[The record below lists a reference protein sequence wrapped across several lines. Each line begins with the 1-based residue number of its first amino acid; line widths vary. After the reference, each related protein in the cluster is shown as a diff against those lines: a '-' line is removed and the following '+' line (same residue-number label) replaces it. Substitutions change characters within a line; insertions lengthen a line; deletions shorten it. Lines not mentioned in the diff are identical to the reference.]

1 MPLDLLLLTKYQVQK
16 LVEVAESLES
26 SVTDKVLNKSSDK
39 NKGVYLLY
47 EGVYSMKSSEN
58 IPFT

>member
-1 MPLDLLLLTKYQVQK
+1 MQVS
-16 LVEVAESLES
+16 ESLES

-47 EGVYSMKSSEN
+47 EGVYSMKSSEDV
-58 IPFT
+58 PFT